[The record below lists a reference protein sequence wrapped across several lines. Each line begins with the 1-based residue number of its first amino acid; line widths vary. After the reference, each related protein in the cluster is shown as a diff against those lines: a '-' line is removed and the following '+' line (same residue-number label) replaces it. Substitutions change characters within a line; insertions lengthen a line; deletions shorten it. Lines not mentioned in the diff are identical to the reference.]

1 MEKIRVLRREVVLS
15 DTMRHAQVIR
25 EVVVVVVE
33 EEVEPRPQ
41 FAMDPRTI
49 LIVAV

>member
-25 EVVVVVVE
+25 EVVVVVE